1 MSFGTDIFS
10 LWINFLVHCFCCIDV
25 HKQSGHLRD
34 SALDD
39 QTKDLVGLLVE
50 YLGIAWNLSKFIDNW
65 TELCE
70 LKGIDFHKLRI
81 TDIR

>member
-1 MSFGTDIFS
+1 MP
-10 LWINFLVHCFCCIDV
+10 
-25 HKQSGHLRD
+25 D

-39 QTKDLVGLLVE
+39 QTKDLVGLIVE
-50 YLGIAWNLSKFIDNW
+50 YFGIAWNLSKFIDNW

-81 TDIR
+81 TDI